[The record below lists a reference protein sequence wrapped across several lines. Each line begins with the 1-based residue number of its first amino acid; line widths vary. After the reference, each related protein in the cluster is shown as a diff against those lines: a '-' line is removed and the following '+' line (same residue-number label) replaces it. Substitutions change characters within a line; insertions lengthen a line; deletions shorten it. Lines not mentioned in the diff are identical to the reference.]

1 MSFILKLS
9 AYAFLAL
16 MGLSALSAGVEGWRY
31 YFAIVLFIFCTLRI
45 LMILRQRMNKKAA
58 PKDSN
63 AQPPQNQVET
73 NDTAGP
79 TPPVQ

>member
-1 MSFILKLS
+1 MSFFMKLA
-9 AYAFLAL
+9 AYVFLAL
-16 MGLSALSAGVEGWRY
+16 MGLSAWRAGVEGWRY
-31 YFAIVLFIFCTLRI
+31 YFGIVLFIVCTLRI
-45 LMILRQRMNKKAA
+45 LMILKQRMNKKAV

-63 AQPPQNQVET
+63 AQPAQNQVKT